1 VSVTMTT
8 DYWESVIN
16 DERVDLCPSWHSV
29 DDAITRLNETVYTL
43 VVLDD
48 HQGSSLFIGGG
59 LAGIVVAWSKGD
71 QHLIARR
78 GDQSEKVSI
87 VVGGQAG
94 EYKRRNAIS
103 LDEAKSIARA
113 YFNGSDVRDLGEWDH
128 RS

>member
-1 VSVTMTT
+1 MTT

-16 DERVDLCPSWHSV
+16 DERVDPYPRWESV
-29 DDAITRLNETVYTL
+29 DSAITRLDEKVYTL

-59 LAGIVVAWSKGD
+59 SAGIVVAWSKGD

-78 GDQSEKVSI
+78 GDLSENVSI

-103 LDEAKSIARA
+103 LDEAKGIARA
-113 YFNGSDVRDLGEWDH
+113 YFNGFDVRDLGTWDG